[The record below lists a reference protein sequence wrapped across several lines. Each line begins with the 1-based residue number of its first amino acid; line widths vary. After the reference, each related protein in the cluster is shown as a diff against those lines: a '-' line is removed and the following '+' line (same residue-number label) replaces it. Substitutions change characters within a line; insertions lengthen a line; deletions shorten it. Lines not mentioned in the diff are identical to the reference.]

1 MRSSGRA
8 GLLSIASSRLGTVED
23 QFDVLAQWVAEV
35 AAPTD
40 SLLDIGAGDGDDLY
54 CRLVRPLVG
63 RIEGIDP
70 DPYIADNGGLD
81 AWEQTSI
88 EEYAR
93 QFAGGAGAGELRQ
106 PFDVALAIYVV
117 EHVTEPAEFF
127 GAARSC
133 LRPGGSLFIIT
144 PNLWHYFGL
153 LAKASMALGVEERLL
168 RALRAAHDAKQ
179 HQSGK
184 PRDEQ
189 AEDGHGQASG
199 RGHPQA
205 SGHGH
210 GHAHTAAHFSV
221 AYRANS
227 VRALRKVGDEAGF
240 SALEIRHLENP
251 AVFETY
257 FPGRSVAFP
266 RWYSRMIHRLGRPTL
281 FGTLICRFVN

>member
-1 MRSSGRA
+1 MRRSRRA
-8 GLLSIASSRLGTVED
+8 GLLSIASSRLGAAED
-23 QFDVLAQWVAEV
+23 QFDVLAQWIAEV
-35 AAPTD
+35 AVPTD
-40 SLLDIGAGDGDDLY
+40 SLLDIGAGDGDDQY

-70 DPYIADNGGLD
+70 DPYIAEHGGLD

-88 EEYAR
+88 EDFAR
-93 QFAGGAGAGELRQ
+93 QFLPGAGEGAGERRQ
-106 PFDVALAIYVV
+106 RFDLALAIYVV
-117 EHVTEPAEFF
+117 EHVTEPVEFF
-127 GAARSC
+127 RAARSC
-133 LRPGGSLFIIT
+133 LRPGGSFFIIT

-153 LAKASMALGVEERLL
+153 VTKASMALGVEERLL
-168 RALRAAHDAKQ
+168 GALRSAHEAKAQADADRSSP
-179 HQSGK
+179 SGHVHGL
-184 PRDEQ
+184 
-189 AEDGHGQASG
+189 AHGQAHS
-199 RGHPQA
+199 QA
-205 SGHGH
+205 V
-210 GHAHTAAHFSV
+210 AHFSL

-266 RWYSRMIHRLGRPTL
+266 RWYSRTIHRLGRPTL